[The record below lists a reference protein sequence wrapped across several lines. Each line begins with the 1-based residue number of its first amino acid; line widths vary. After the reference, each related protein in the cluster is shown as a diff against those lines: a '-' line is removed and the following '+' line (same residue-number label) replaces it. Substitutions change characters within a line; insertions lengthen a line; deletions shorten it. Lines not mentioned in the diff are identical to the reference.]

1 LIVISPLPPLSKLR
15 FLFIALIATISLQA
29 MPAEPI
35 PLMRDHGSAFSAQ
48 SSEVAVLFRRD
59 IPSAKV
65 ATPQPLPFARSHAPV
80 EPLDL
85 QVAVAVIPNANPS
98 RAPPVPKPVR
108 LKHASTRAPP
118 LSV

>member
-1 LIVISPLPPLSKLR
+1 VISPLPPLSKLR